1 MPVSQPGG
9 RTRELT
15 LASPDGGIGQ
25 SGQIS
30 AGELTVVGWIQE
42 PLS

>member
-25 SGQIS
+25 SGQIDPVYVS
-30 AGELTVVGWIQE
+30 LARFLIE
-42 PLS
+42 